1 MEGIKTFA
9 SDVKQGLSD
18 FKSSVASGF
27 KNVKSWL
34 SDLGENIGGFFTSLG
49 EKVGGFF
56 SDLGEK
62 LANHFKDLFS
72 KLKDIFDTIVGIP
85 KKIVELFSD
94 LLKLLFIPEDGF
106 FDSQVAEV
114 RQKFAFADS
123 IIGTA
128 ENIFGAMS
136 GNSSVSVMSAD
147 SDGGGGGHGFGDDNS
162 GDSGGSF
169 DNAPVFYFDFSGT
182 NTSWDYGSEVVAVS
196 MNWFDPW
203 RKDVRNIIR
212 AFVWV
217 VFIIN
222 TYKDLPNIISGIG
235 GAAKTT
241 AQIGGEIEQ

>member
-27 KNVKSWL
+27 LNVKSWL
-34 SDLGENIGGFFTSLG
+34 SELGENIGGFFTSLG

-123 IIGTA
+123 IIETA

-136 GNSSVSVMSAD
+136 GNSSVAVMS
-147 SDGGGGGHGFGDDNS
+147 SDVAVEYDEPVLYGGNS
-162 GDSGGSF
+162 GSSGGSF

-182 NTSWDYGSEVVAVS
+182 HTSWNYGSDVVAVS

>member
-27 KNVKSWL
+27 QNVKSWL

-62 LANHFKDLFS
+62 LATHFKDLFS
-72 KLKDIFDTIVGIP
+72 NLKDIFDTIVGIP

-136 GNSSVSVMSAD
+136 GNSSVSVVSAD

-162 GDSGGSF
+162 GSSGGSF
-169 DNAPVFYFDFSGT
+169 DSAPVFYFDFSST
-182 NTSWDYGSEVVAVS
+182 NTSWNYGSNVVAVS

-203 RKDVRNIIR
+203 RDTVQNIIR

-217 VFIIN
+217 TFIIN
-222 TYKDLPNIISGIG
+222 SYKDLPAIISGTASYAKSSSQVG
-235 GAAKTT
+235 GDDDS
-241 AQIGGEIEQ
+241 

>member
-1 MEGIKTFA
+1 M
-9 SDVKQGLSD
+9 
-18 FKSSVASGF
+18 
-27 KNVKSWL
+27 
-34 SDLGENIGGFFTSLG
+34 
-49 EKVGGFF
+49 
-56 SDLGEK
+56 
-62 LANHFKDLFS
+62 FS
-72 KLKDIFDTIVGIP
+72 KLKDIFDSIVGIP

-106 FDSQVAEV
+106 FDSQVTEV

-123 IIGTA
+123 IIETA

-136 GNSSVSVMSAD
+136 GNSSVAVMS
-147 SDGGGGGHGFGDDNS
+147 SDVAAEYDEPVLYGGNS
-162 GDSGGSF
+162 GSSGGSF

-182 NTSWDYGSEVVAVS
+182 HTSWNYGSDVVAVS